1 MLNTLRR
8 LIEEVNLAR
17 NLEQALE
24 IIVRRVKQAMQ
35 VDVCSVY
42 LTDQNN
48 EFYVLKATEGLN
60 PDAVGKIRMSQ
71 ERGLVGLVAK
81 RAEPVNLDN
90 APEHPSFVYF
100 PESGEEPYHAF
111 LGVPIIHHRNVV
123 GVLVVQQHST
133 EKFDEDSVTFL
144 ITIAAQLAGAIAHAE
159 ASGEVDELEHPA
171 PARSKDTRP
180 ISGLPGA
187 PGVAIGTAKV
197 VYPLADLNAV
207 PDRRSMNVGAEIIAF
222 NAALNAVKKDLK
234 RLSNQFI
241 DKLPAGDHALFDVYL
256 MMLDSDSLAGQ
267 TRQRIEAGN
276 WAQGALRQ
284 TIQEHERIF
293 REMEDGYMRE
303 RVDDVRDLGQ
313 RILSYLQQETQRTN
327 EYPDKTVLVGEE
339 ISAAMLAEVPSEKLV
354 GVISVRGSRTSHV
367 AILARALGVPA
378 VMGATDLPVGRIDDN
393 EVIADGYSGRV
404 YVAPPAPIREEYD
417 RLVDQEVELSEELK
431 ALRELKSET
440 QDGEHIPLYAN
451 TGLLSD
457 MTPTKESG
465 AEGIGLYRTEFP
477 FMIRQQF
484 PGEDEQRSTYRQ
496 ILETFAPRPVVLRT
510 LDVGGDKAL
519 PYFPIQEENPFLG
532 WRGIRITL
540 DHPEIFLVQIRA
552 MLSASAGLD
561 NLNILLPMISDVS
574 ELVDSLG
581 LIHQAYEEL
590 LEEGQ
595 DIRMPKVG
603 VMIEVPSAVYQAGS
617 LAKRV
622 DFLSIGTNDLTQ
634 YLLAVDRNN
643 ARVAELYDSL
653 HPAVIRAILQV
664 VESAR
669 VHGKPVSVCGEMAG
683 DPAAAILLL
692 GMGIHSLSMSV
703 SSLPRVKWVIRNLSR
718 ERASEILSD
727 VLVLE
732 DVNAIRQYLNQKLEE
747 AGMGGL
753 IRAGK

>member
-1 MLNTLRR
+1 MLDTLRR

-17 NLEQALE
+17 NLEQALG

-42 LTDQNN
+42 LTDQDN
-48 EFYVLKATEGLN
+48 EYYVLKATDGLN
-60 PDAVGKIRMSQ
+60 QSSVGKVRLSQ

-90 APEHPSFVYF
+90 APEHHRFCYF

-111 LGVPIIHHRNVV
+111 LGVPIIHHRKVV
-123 GVLVVQQHST
+123 GVLVVQQHGS

-159 ASGEVDELEHPA
+159 ASGEVDIVGQVSSQSHD
-171 PARSKDTRP
+171 SRP
-180 ISGLPGA
+180 ISGQPGA

-197 VYPLADLNAV
+197 VYTLADINAV
-207 PDRRSMNVGAEIIAF
+207 PDRRTSNPDAEIMAF
-222 NAALNAVKKDLK
+222 NAALNAVKKDIK
-234 RLSNQFI
+234 SLSKQFV
-241 DKLPAGDHALFDVYL
+241 DKLPPEDHALFDVYML
-256 MMLDSDSLAGQ
+256 MLDSDSLAGQ
-267 TRQRIEAGN
+267 TRERIEAGN

-284 TIQEHERIF
+284 TIYDHERIF
-293 REMEDGYMRE
+293 REMEDSYMRE

-313 RILSYLQQETQRTN
+313 RILSHLQQDSQRPL
-327 EYPDKTVLVGEE
+327 EYPEQTVLVGEE
-339 ISAAMLAEVPSEKLV
+339 ISAAMLAEVPPEKLA

-378 VMGATDLPVGRIDDN
+378 VMGATDLPVSRMDGA

-404 YVAPPAPIREEYD
+404 YVAPAQPILEEYR
-417 RLVDQEVELSEELK
+417 RLVDQEVELTEELK
-431 ALRELKSET
+431 ALRELPSET
-440 QDGEHIPLYAN
+440 LDGEHIPLYAN
-451 TGLLSD
+451 TGLISD
-457 MTPTKESG
+457 MTPTRESG

-477 FMIRQQF
+477 FMIRQRF
-484 PGEDEQRSTYRQ
+484 PGEDEQRVNYRQ
-496 ILETFAPRPVVLRT
+496 VLEAFAPRPVVLRT

-519 PYFPIQEENPFLG
+519 PYFPIEEENPFLG

-552 MLSASAGLD
+552 MLLASAGLG

-574 ELVDSLG
+574 ELIDSLS

-595 DIRMPKVG
+595 DIRMPKIG
-603 VMIEVPSAVYQAGS
+603 VMIEVPSAVYQAGN

-643 ARVAELYDSL
+643 SRVAELYDSL

-664 VESAR
+664 VDSAR
-669 VHGKPVSVCGEMAG
+669 VHDKPVSVCGEMAG

-703 SSLPRVKWVIRNLSR
+703 SSLLRVKWVIRNLSR
-718 ERASEILSD
+718 ERASEILSE
-727 VLVLE
+727 VLVME
-732 DVNAIRQYLNQKLEE
+732 DVHEIRRYLNTQLEE